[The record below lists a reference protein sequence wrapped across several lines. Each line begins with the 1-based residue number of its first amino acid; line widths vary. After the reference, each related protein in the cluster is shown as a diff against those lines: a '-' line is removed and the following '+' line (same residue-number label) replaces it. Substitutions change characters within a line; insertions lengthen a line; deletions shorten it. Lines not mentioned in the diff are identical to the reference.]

1 MRRLLIILLAAGSLA
16 AFCFVYYSFDPSQ
29 SHFFPRCPFFA
40 LTGYMCPG
48 CGSQRVVHALLHLDF
63 AAAFRIN
70 PYMVLMLPLVAA
82 SVFAAIFR
90 VRYNGFYRLVNSRPV
105 MIGFVVV
112 TVAWW
117 VWRNV
122 G

>member
-1 MRRLLIILLAAGSLA
+1 MRRLLIILLAAGLLA
-16 AFCFVYYSFDPSQ
+16 AFCFVYYRFDPSQ
-29 SHFFPRCPFFA
+29 SGFFPRCPFFA
-40 LTGYMCPG
+40 LTGCLCPG

-63 AAAFRIN
+63 AAAFSIN
-70 PYMVLMLPLVAA
+70 PYLVLMLPLAA
-82 SVFAAIFR
+82 ALVFAAIFR
-90 VRYNGFYRLVNSRPV
+90 VRYNGFYCLVNSRPV